1 MTFLLDFP
9 ENLLTSRWPLNT
21 TENYSRRR
29 VSRILDMDFY
39 EKAPCT
45 RFGEVVYPA
54 PKTTASYHCPQTLRR
69 SLSGKKVLGLVVIS
83 SFGVVGYSRM
93 PH

>member
-1 MTFLLDFP
+1 MRRHLALASVKLFIPHQRLL
-9 ENLLTSRWPLNT
+9 
-21 TENYSRRR
+21 
-29 VSRILDMDFY
+29 
-39 EKAPCT
+39 
-45 RFGEVVYPA
+45 PA
-54 PKTTASYHCPQTLRR
+54 THCPQTLRR

>member
-1 MTFLLDFP
+1 MVTFLLDFP

-21 TENYSRRR
+21 TENYSGRR

-54 PKTTASYHCPQTLRR
+54 PKTTAS
-69 SLSGKKVLGLVVIS
+69 SLSADVTTFAVREE
-83 SFGVVGYSRM
+83 GVGASRDLIVWGGRV
-93 PH
+93 